1 MLYTDREEESNAKG
15 GVWKMKIPKENSV
28 GAIFC
33 FLHLSLCDAA
43 EMLRR
48 CSVFVFQAAVW
59 KELLL
64 ATIGEQFA
72 DYCASGVCF
81 FSLKKKKNT

>member
-33 FLHLSLCDAA
+33 FH
-43 EMLRR
+43 
-48 CSVFVFQAAVW
+48 CSY
-59 KELLL
+59 LLIS
-64 ATIGEQFA
+64 TVVI
-72 DYCASGVCF
+72 
-81 FSLKKKKNT
+81 FSFRSKTPKRSILVQ